1 MTRMDVTTPYTMA
14 QSTVLE
20 PTGPPHS
27 DDESPFVE
35 YQTTAAILKRVVA
48 EQNGN
53 TIPTGPTVL
62 ELLELRAHGRH
73 I

>member
-53 TIPTGPTVL
+53 TIPNGPTVL
-62 ELLELRAHGRH
+62 ELLELRADL
-73 I
+73 